1 MLFSGEFIPEDKIDP
16 KPIAE
21 GTRVRVHRLQ
31 GHDGLNGRIL
41 RVPRDPQRDPHETIQ
56 MELLRRGPLTSFLPD
71 PETVRAK
78 VGDKVRN
85 LVTSLEVAS
94 PLCRMEPSAE
104 GFAYELQARGN
115 IDAQIHF
122 LQQLRGFVDACKKTY
137 SQFSILPDLIGRGN
151 VASDSKGIWLLD
163 FNNISGQ
170 WTTGPDIQVPLDDQ
184 GLPIFD
190 MGLQLLHRVEK
201 KLLTQRGTNLSTE
214 PFTRKYHQEERFRGT
229 EPPKELLETLVSTD
243 ELKKDPFYGALRFGE
258 RRQKVK
264 SILDKMMRDRMV
276 H

>member
-16 KPIAE
+16 RPIAE

-41 RVPRDPQRDPHETIQ
+41 RVPRDPERDHHETVQ
-56 MELLRRGPLTSFLPD
+56 MELLKGGPLTSFLPD
-71 PETVRAK
+71 PETVRARI
-78 VGDKVRN
+78 GDRVRN
-85 LVTSLEVAS
+85 LVTSLEVTS
-94 PLCRMEPSAE
+94 SLHRVVPSAE
-104 GFAYELQARGN
+104 SFAYELQAKGD
-115 IDAQIHF
+115 IDAQIHY
-122 LQQLRGFVDACKKTY
+122 LQQLRGFVDACKNTY
-137 SQFSILPDLIGRGN
+137 KQSCILPDLIGRGN
-151 VASDSKGIWLLD
+151 VVSDSNGIWLLD

-170 WTTGPDIQVPLDDQ
+170 WTVGPEIQVPLDDQ

-190 MGLQLLHRVEK
+190 MGLQLLHSIEK

-214 PFTRKYHQEERFRGT
+214 AFNRKYSQERRPQRT
-229 EPPKELLETLVSTD
+229 ELPKELLETLVSAD
-243 ELKKDPFYGALRFGE
+243 DLKKDPFYGALRFRK
-258 RRQKVK
+258 RRQKVQ